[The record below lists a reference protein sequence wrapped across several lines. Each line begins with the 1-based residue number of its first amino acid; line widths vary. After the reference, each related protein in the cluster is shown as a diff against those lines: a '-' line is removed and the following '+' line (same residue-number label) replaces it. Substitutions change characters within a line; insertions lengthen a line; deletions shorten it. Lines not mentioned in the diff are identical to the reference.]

1 MRAIVIFE
9 SMFGNTQEVAR
20 AIADGLAG
28 QFPADAVEVVEV
40 GSAPTMVAQD
50 DLVVVGGPTHAFS
63 MSREST
69 RQDAATKRT
78 DPLVSQGDGVRDWLA
93 RVNVAPGGHPPA
105 AAFDTK
111 VVRPRLPGS
120 AAKAIERRL
129 RKRGFSIVQPATTF
143 HVHGMEG
150 PLDDGE
156 IEKARAFGARLAAAV
171 LG

>member
-28 QFPADAVEVVEV
+28 QLPADAVEVVEV
-40 GSAPTMVAQD
+40 ASAPTVLAAD

-69 RQDAATKRT
+69 REDAATKGAG
-78 DPLVSQGDGVRDWLA
+78 PLVSQGDGVREWLDQ
-93 RVNVAPGGHPPA
+93 VSIPPGGHPPA

-129 RKRGFSIVQPATTF
+129 RKVGFSIVEPATTF

-150 PLDDGE
+150 PLEDGQT
-156 IEKARAFGARLAAAV
+156 EKARALGTRLAAAV
-171 LG
+171 AG